1 MFDTERT
8 GLSWPDLMS
17 AHFDLQPAIA
27 ACGAASAGPRVLLV
41 QPIAR
46 QRGEGKTKIMMP
58 FIPCQRLAASF
69 FGPIVKWITFAHR
82 FPGHCVI
89 HRMAQANFNIRGLAR
104 PLALYCADGLVFSCR
119 IHPKSPTLRPLP
131 ITGSSQAGDL
141 RSAGFVCWMRPPS

>member
-104 PLALYCADGLVFSCR
+104 PLALYCADGLVFFVPDSPEIADASAAADHR
-119 IHPKSPTLRPLP
+119 IL
-131 ITGSSQAGDL
+131 AG
-141 RSAGFVCWMRPPS
+141 W